1 MEKVYLTPKE
11 VAETLGVSVSTAYKI
26 MHKLNKELE
35 AQGFMTVSGR
45 VNRRYFYEKACY
57 GEPATNERKES

>member
-11 VAETLGVSVSTAYKI
+11 VAETLGVSLSTAYKI
-26 MHKLNKELE
+26 MRKLNKELE

-45 VNRRYFYEKACY
+45 VNRRYFYEKTCY
-57 GEPATNERKES
+57 GEPVTNERKES

>member
-26 MHKLNKELE
+26 MRKLNKELE
-35 AQGFMTVSGR
+35 AMGFMTVSGR

-57 GEPATNERKES
+57 GEPVTNERKES